1 MYRGQRN
8 LPGMSLSAEANIS
21 QLLRQHLTVLYA
33 PSRNITSNITVDGWE
48 LVRGKCKDRFVR
60 GGCLLSLSEGHGGGW
75 ICCVTAQTQR
85 GGAHG
90 AAEAA
95 KEPAFN
101 ILPWERSEELLVLFP
116 AAGYQ
121 LPATARAAEG
131 VMPYMQDKIL
141 AQSDV
146 WAGRQKHTGSEM

>member
-1 MYRGQRN
+1 
-8 LPGMSLSAEANIS
+8 MSLSAEANIS
-21 QLLRQHLTVLYA
+21 QLLRQHLTLLYA
-33 PSRNITSNITVDGWE
+33 PSRKITSNITVDGWE
-48 LVRGKCKDRFVR
+48 LVRSKCKDRFVR

-85 GGAHG
+85 GGAHR

-121 LPATARAAEG
+121 LPATVRAAEG

-146 WAGRQKHTGSEM
+146 WAGRQKPTGSEMQEEQAGKES

>member
-1 MYRGQRN
+1 
-8 LPGMSLSAEANIS
+8 MSPSAEANIS
-21 QLLRQHLTVLYA
+21 QLLSQHLTLLYV

-48 LVRGKCKDRFVR
+48 LVRSKCKDRFVR
-60 GGCLLSLSEGHGGGW
+60 GGCLLSLSEWHGGGW
-75 ICCVTAQTQR
+75 ICCVTAQPHLSS
-85 GGAHG
+85 AHG
-90 AAEAA
+90 VAEAA

-101 ILPWERSEELLVLFP
+101 IIPWERSEELLVLFP

-121 LPATARAAEG
+121 IPATARAAEG

-146 WAGRQKHTGSEM
+146 WAGRQKHTGSEMQEEQAGKES